1 MTYKDSMMTHP
12 LINDS
17 TPVLIGVGQYSE
29 RLDDAGYR
37 QLSPTDLAAEAAKVA
52 CADAQGATE
61 LASRIDAIYAIRTV
75 ADSAPAPM
83 RHLRAPFGNPNNVPA
98 AVAKRLGA
106 TPGVQVYSP
115 ACGDEPQKLVG
126 EICERLHAG
135 ELRLA
140 LLCGAEAASTQRA
153 AQAAKQSLDWAEEY
167 PCDLDD
173 RHWNVG
179 AMRTKYMNDQNMIMP
194 TTVYPLLEQ
203 ARRKRLGLSRE
214 DYALEMGRL
223 MAPFSEV
230 AQANPHAS
238 SQKQWSA
245 EGIAT
250 VSAENR
256 LIGDPHPISVVARD
270 QVNQGAA
277 VLLTTVGLARELG
290 VPEHKWVYLHGY
302 SALDER
308 SVLERQDL
316 GSSPAMALA
325 YEQALQ
331 EAGVGIDAIRY
342 MDIYS
347 CFPIAVFSA
356 IDALGLKPNDP
367 RGLTLTGGLP
377 FFGGPGNNYSMHALA
392 EVVQRLRAEP
402 GSLGLVGANGGFL
415 STHAVGVYSTTPK
428 PFKTCD
434 SRAQQARIDALPAP
448 ALTLSPTGWASVE
461 SYTVLHDK
469 QGPKEVI
476 VVGRLD
482 RTGERFVANSVA
494 EDAEAL
500 QGFSGQDGLELK
512 ICVRLLQ
519 GVNRFAMSETSL
531 DRLVP
536 PAPKH
541 LLEAY
546 EFIKV
551 ERRGPI
557 LEVIINRPD
566 VNNALV
572 PEANDELDQ
581 IFSAFEADNSL
592 WIAIIS
598 GAGTRAFCTG
608 NDLKAASTGRRMWMP
623 RNGFGG
629 LTARLNR
636 EKPIICAVNGFAMG
650 GGFEIALASDLIVA
664 DSAAQF
670 ALSEVRVGL
679 LAGAGG
685 LQRLTRQIPYK
696 QAMEMILTGRRV
708 GAEEGERL
716 GFINRVVPEGTALQA
731 ARELAESL
739 LECSPNSIRLSKQL
753 LNEQDYY
760 ASETEA
766 VRIPYK
772 AIDRV
777 VNSEDR
783 IEGTLAFAQK
793 RKPAWKN
800 R

>member
-1 MTYKDSMMTHP
+1 MSQP

-17 TPVLIGVGQYSE
+17 TPVLIGVGQYCE
-29 RLDDAGYR
+29 RLDDVGYR
-37 QLSPTDLAAEAAKVA
+37 QLSPTDLAAEAAKAA
-52 CADAQGATE
+52 CDDAQAATE
-61 LASRIDAIYAIRTV
+61 LVSRIDAIYAVRTV
-75 ADSAPAPM
+75 ADSVPTPM
-83 RHLRAPFGNPNNVPA
+83 RHLRAPFGSPNNVPA

-135 ELRLA
+135 EFQLA

-153 AQAAKQSLDWAEEY
+153 AQAAKRSLDWTEEY
-167 PCDLDD
+167 PSELDD

-179 AMRTKYMNDQNMIMP
+179 AMRTKHMNDQNMLTP

-203 ARRKRLGLSRE
+203 ARRKRLGLTRE

-223 MAPFSEV
+223 LAPFSEV
-230 AQANPHAS
+230 AHANPHAS

-245 EGIAT
+245 QAIAT

-256 LIGDPHPISVVARD
+256 LISDPHPISVVARD

-290 VPEHKWVYLHGY
+290 VPEHQWVYLHGY

-308 SVLERQDL
+308 GVLEREDL

-331 EAGVGIDAIRY
+331 EAGVGIEAIRY
-342 MDIYS
+342 LDIYS

-356 IDALGLKPNDP
+356 IDALNIKPDDP

-392 EVVQRLRAEP
+392 EMVQRLRAEP

-434 SRAQQARIDALPAP
+434 SRTRQARINALPAP
-448 ALTLSPTGWASVE
+448 TLTLSPTGWGSVE

-469 QGPKEVI
+469 QGPREVI
-476 VVGRLD
+476 VIGRLD
-482 RTGERFVANSVA
+482 NTGERFVANSVG
-494 EDAEAL
+494 EDTEAL
-500 QGFSGQDGLELK
+500 QSFSGQDGLALK
-512 ICVRLLQ
+512 ICVRHLQ
-519 GVNRFAMSETSL
+519 GVNRFAMSEASL

-536 PAPKH
+536 PRPRH
-541 LLEAY
+541 LLDQY
-546 EFIKV
+546 EFIKI
-551 ERRGPI
+551 ERRGPV
-557 LEVIINRPD
+557 LEVTINRPD

-581 IFSAFEADNSL
+581 IFDAFEADKSL
-592 WIAIIS
+592 WVAIIT

-623 RNGFGG
+623 RNGFAG
-629 LTARLNR
+629 LTARVNR
-636 EKPIICAVNGFAMG
+636 EKPVICAVNGFAMG
-650 GGFEIALASDLIVA
+650 GGFEIALASDMIVA
-664 DSAAQF
+664 DSTAQF

-685 LQRLTRQIPYK
+685 LQRLIRQIPYK
-696 QAMEMILTGRRV
+696 LAMEMILSGRRV
-708 GAEEGERL
+708 DAEEGQRM
-716 GFINRVVPEGTALQA
+716 GFVNRVVAEGTALQA

-739 LECSPNSIRLSKQL
+739 LECSPTSVRLSKQL
-753 LNEQDYY
+753 LNEQDCYV
-760 ASETEA
+760 SETQA
-766 VRIPYK
+766 VHAQYK
-772 AIDRV
+772 AIDTV
-777 VNSEDR
+777 INSEDR
-783 IEGTLAFAQK
+783 IEGTLAFMQK
-793 RKPAWKN
+793 RKPVWKN